1 MKLYVE
7 KLPEELRDEKQCIT
21 QLIFEKEN
29 PDERLEVHLTK
40 EHTEGLIFLF
50 QKILELEQKKPG
62 TSPG

>member
-1 MKLYVE
+1 MKLHVE
-7 KLPEELRDEKQCIT
+7 ILPEKLRDERQCIT
-21 QLIFEKEN
+21 QLIFESEK
-29 PDERLEVHLTK
+29 PDENLEIHLTK